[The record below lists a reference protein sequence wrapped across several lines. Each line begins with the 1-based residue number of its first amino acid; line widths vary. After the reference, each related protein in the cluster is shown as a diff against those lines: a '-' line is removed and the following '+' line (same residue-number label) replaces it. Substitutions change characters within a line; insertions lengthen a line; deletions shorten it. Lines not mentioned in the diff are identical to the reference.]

1 MSRIQCPNALFVDW
15 LLILQIVKK
24 IMQWKVYHTWNDRM
38 SKKAYPEHYHDMIYL
53 GLWSLVMR
61 KMGGALINT
70 TTVVT
75 IRFQRTV
82 FYPMPLIFSVLL
94 LF

>member
-61 KMGGALINT
+61 KMGGGT
-70 TTVVT
+70 D
-75 IRFQRTV
+75 
-82 FYPMPLIFSVLL
+82 
-94 LF
+94 